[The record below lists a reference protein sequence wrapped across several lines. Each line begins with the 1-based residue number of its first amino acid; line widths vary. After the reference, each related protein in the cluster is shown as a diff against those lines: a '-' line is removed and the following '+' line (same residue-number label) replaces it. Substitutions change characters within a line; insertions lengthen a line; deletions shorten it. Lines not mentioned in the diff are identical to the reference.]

1 MNKIKFTG
9 HDFGQ
14 WQLFQNF
21 KKVKMKRALICGI
34 SGQDGAYLAKLLL
47 DKGYE
52 VSGSSRDAQIN
63 PFSNLISLGI
73 KEKIKFYSTSLIDF
87 RSVLQTI
94 KNTEP
99 DEIYNLSGQ
108 TSVGLSFEQPVE
120 AFESINVGTLNLL
133 EAIRFY
139 NPAIKLYNASS
150 SECFGNTFQPANE
163 LTPFNPRSPYA
174 AAKAAAHYIVSNYR
188 EAYNIFAC
196 SGILFNHDSPL
207 RPERFVTQKIISSA
221 TRISKGSK
229 ETLTLGNIEVIRDWG
244 WAPEYVEAI
253 YLMMH
258 QDKPED
264 FVIATGESYSLKE
277 FVKEAFNQLGLN
289 WDKHCKI
296 DEKLI
301 RPADLAVSKADPSKA
316 KKILNWTAHK
326 KMKEVIA
333 EMISSKA
340 NS

>member
-1 MNKIKFTG
+1 M
-9 HDFGQ
+9 
-14 WQLFQNF
+14 
-21 KKVKMKRALICGI
+21 KKALICGI

-94 KNTEP
+94 KNSQP

-139 NPAIKLYNASS
+139 NPSIKLYNASS

-174 AAKAAAHYIVSNYR
+174 AAKAAAHWIVSNYR

-207 RPERFVTQKIISSA
+207 RPERFVTQKIVSA
-221 TRISKGSK
+221 AVRISKGSK
-229 ETLTLGNIEVIRDWG
+229 EILTLGNIEVIRDWG
-244 WAPEYVEAI
+244 WAPEYVIAI
-253 YLMMH
+253 YMMM
-258 QDKPED
+258 QNNKPED
-264 FVIATGESYSLKE
+264 FVIATGESCSLKD
-277 FVKEAFNQLGLN
+277 FVNEAFKQLGMD
-289 WDKHCKI
+289 WEKYCTI

-301 RPADLAVSKADPSKA
+301 RPADLAVSKADPAKA
-316 KKILNWTAHK
+316 KKILKWTAK
-326 KMKEVIA
+326 KRMKDVIA
-333 EMISSKA
+333 VMISSKVK
-340 NS
+340 STI

>member
-1 MNKIKFTG
+1 
-9 HDFGQ
+9 
-14 WQLFQNF
+14 
-21 KKVKMKRALICGI
+21 MKRALICGI

-63 PFSNLISLGI
+63 PFANLIRLGI
-73 KEKIKFYSTSLIDF
+73 KEKIKFFSTSLTDF

-94 KNTEP
+94 KNSQP

-139 NPAIKLYNASS
+139 NPSIKLYNASS
-150 SECFGNTFQPANE
+150 SECFGNTFEPANE

-174 AAKAAAHYIVSNYR
+174 AAKAAAHWIVSNYR
-188 EAYNIFAC
+188 EAYSIFAC

-207 RPERFVTQKIISSA
+207 RPERFVTQKIVSA
-221 TRISKGSK
+221 AVRITKGSK
-229 ETLTLGNIEVIRDWG
+229 EILTLGNIEVIRDWG
-244 WAPEYVEAI
+244 WAPEYVDAI
-253 YLMMH
+253 YLMM
-258 QDKPED
+258 QQSKPDD
-264 FVIATGESYSLKE
+264 FVIATGESLSLKE
-277 FVKEAFNQLGLN
+277 FVAETFKQLGMDWEN
-289 WDKHCKI
+289 HCKI

-316 KKILNWTAHK
+316 GKILNWTPNK
-326 KMKEVIA
+326 KMKDVISA
-333 EMISSKA
+333 MISSKL

>member
-1 MNKIKFTG
+1 
-9 HDFGQ
+9 
-14 WQLFQNF
+14 
-21 KKVKMKRALICGI
+21 MKRALICGI

-47 DKGYE
+47 DKEYE
-52 VSGSSRDAQIN
+52 VNGSSRDAQIN
-63 PFSNLISLGI
+63 PFTNLIKLGI

-139 NPAIKLYNASS
+139 NPSIKLYNASS
-150 SECFGNTFQPANE
+150 SECFGNTPVPATE

-174 AAKAAAHYIVSNYR
+174 AAKSAAHYIVSNYR
-188 EAYNIFAC
+188 EAYNIYAC

-207 RPERFVTQKIISSA
+207 RPERFVTQKIISA
-221 TRISKGSK
+221 AVRISKGSK

-253 YLMMH
+253 YLMMNKE
-258 QDKPED
+258 KPED
-264 FVIATGESYSLKE
+264 FVIATGESYSLKD
-277 FVKEAFNQLGLN
+277 FVSEAFKQLGLD
-289 WDKHCKI
+289 WQKQCRI

-301 RPADLAVSKADPSKA
+301 RPADLALSKADPSNARNALGWSA
-316 KKILNWTAHK
+316 KK
-326 KMKEVIA
+326 KMKDVIA
-333 EMISSKA
+333 AMINSKV
-340 NS
+340 NPEL